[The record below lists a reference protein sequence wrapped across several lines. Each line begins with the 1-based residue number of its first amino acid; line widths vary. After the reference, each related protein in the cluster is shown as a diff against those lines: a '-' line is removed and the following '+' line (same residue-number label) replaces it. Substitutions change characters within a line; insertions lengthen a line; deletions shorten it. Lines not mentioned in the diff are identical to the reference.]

1 MVKNDPSLFGTITKV
16 KFALDDDIDSF
27 LRGYINRETP
37 ESERRISNK
46 VIEYIDKLNEEGR
59 ISYEFSDYIL
69 TGSASGNPE
78 MAGIKGCLLYT
89 SPSPRDDR

>member
-27 LRGYINRETP
+27 LRGYIKRETP

-59 ISYEFSDYIL
+59 ISYEFSD
-69 TGSASGNPE
+69 
-78 MAGIKGCLLYT
+78 
-89 SPSPRDDR
+89 